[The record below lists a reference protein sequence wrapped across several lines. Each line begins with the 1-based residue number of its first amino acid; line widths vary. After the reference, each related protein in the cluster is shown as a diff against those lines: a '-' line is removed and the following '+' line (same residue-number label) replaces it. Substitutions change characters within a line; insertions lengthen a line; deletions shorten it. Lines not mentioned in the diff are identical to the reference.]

1 MSSCQSAFQWRT
13 FTVFPNCPIHTKGC
27 CATNGN
33 WMATASRKSSTL
45 KVVTFLVESAHSTR
59 NAIQVPLLTERT
71 PSDRTL
77 HPVSIG
83 GVVTCGLSGT
93 CTTGARFHV
102 CDDGSVRGTVP
113 AMDFDWRI
121 ASADATNERFCPV
134 ARTDRARRITMPYV
148 RARGKF
154 ISISLSSY
162 VEIGWVS
169 DDYLFVYWDPDNLV
183 AAVIVSY
190 GVCAGYFELGEN
202 SLRGSE
208 ELYQYKKF

>member
-33 WMATASRKSSTL
+33 WMETASRKFSTL
-45 KVVTFLVESAHSTR
+45 KVVTFLVGSDHSTR

-71 PSDRTL
+71 PSDRMEG
-77 HPVSIG
+77 PVSIG

-93 CTTGARFHV
+93 CTTGARFQV
-102 CDDGSVRGTVP
+102 RDDGSVRGTVP

-121 ASADATNERFCPV
+121 ASADATNERFSPV

-154 ISISLSSY
+154 ISISLSSSY
-162 VEIGWVS
+162 VEIGGVS
-169 DDYLFVYWDPDNLV
+169 DDDLFVYWDPDNLV

-190 GVCAGYFELGEN
+190 GVCAGYFELGEYT
-202 SLRGSE
+202 LRGSE
-208 ELYQYKKF
+208 EL